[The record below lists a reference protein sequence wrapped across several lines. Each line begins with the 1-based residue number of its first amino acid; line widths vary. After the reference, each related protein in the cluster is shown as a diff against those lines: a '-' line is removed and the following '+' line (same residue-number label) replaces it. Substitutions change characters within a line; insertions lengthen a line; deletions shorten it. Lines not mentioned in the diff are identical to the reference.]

1 MRILYFSRD
10 YGPHDHRF
18 LSAIA
23 EAGHE
28 IFFLRLERRNL
39 STEQR
44 PLPPRV
50 REIAWVGGESL
61 FSWFR
66 VAHFL
71 QDLRKVIADVKP
83 DLFHA
88 GPLPTCGTLAAASGF
103 HPLVLVSWGSDLL
116 YDAQRKVFT
125 RWLTRYSLR
134 HADVL
139 IGDCLAVRH
148 AAQAFAF
155 PENKIITFPWG
166 VDLQRF
172 SPHGGDG
179 GLRAQLGWE
188 KAFVLLHMR
197 SWERFYG
204 AEMVMRVFLH
214 LASNYPELHL
224 LMPGSGSLTSRLQK
238 MIRKAELENRVYFP
252 GQLKQDLLPNYYRA
266 ADLYVSASRSD
277 GSSVSL
283 MEALACGLPAL
294 VSDIPGNREWVELG
308 EEGWLFPLEDEAALA
323 DCIVTAIE
331 QRNSLKEMS
340 KRARHRAEG
349 RANWERNKTG
359 LFRAYD
365 LAMKGVT

>member
-39 STEQR
+39 SVEPQ
-44 PLPPRV
+44 PLPTRV
-50 REIAWVGGESL
+50 REIVWAGGESL

-66 VAHFL
+66 VARIL
-71 QDLRKVIADVKP
+71 QDLRKVIADIQP
-83 DLFHA
+83 DLVHA
-88 GPLPTCGTLAAASGF
+88 GPLPTCGTFAAVSGF
-103 HPLVLVSWGSDLL
+103 HPLVLMSWGSDLL

-125 RWLTRYSLR
+125 RWLTRYALR
-134 HADVL
+134 RADAL
-139 IGDCLAVRH
+139 ISDCLAVGH

-155 PENKIITFPWG
+155 PEKKIITFPWG
-166 VDLQRF
+166 VDLQSF
-172 SPHGGDG
+172 SPHGGDS
-179 GLRAQLGWE
+179 GLLAQLGWE

-204 AEMVMRVFLH
+204 AEMVVRVFLH

-224 LMPGSGSLTSRLQK
+224 LMPGDGSLASRFQK
-238 MIRKAELENRVYFP
+238 MIRKTELENRVYFP
-252 GQLKQDLLPNYYRA
+252 GQLKQDQLPNYYRA

-294 VSDIPGNREWVELG
+294 VSDIPGNREWVEPG
-308 EEGWLFPLEDEAALA
+308 KEGWLFPVEDEATLA
-323 DCIVTAIE
+323 DYIVTAIE
-331 QRNSLKEMS
+331 QRNLLKEMS

-349 RANWERNKTG
+349 HANWERNKAG
-359 LFRAYD
+359 LFRAFD
-365 LAMKGVT
+365 LAMKGAS